1 MSIILKAYIFLL
13 IEMHCHTIS
22 ENNEPSA
29 ILCIKPPFTMNSL
42 GNYKFG
48 EMSIFWTR
56 IKTP

>member
-1 MSIILKAYIFLL
+1 
-13 IEMHCHTIS
+13 MHCHTIS

-29 ILCIKPPFTMNSL
+29 ILCIKPPFTMNSR